1 MVSSS
6 KPSHSQSR
14 RGPAPSFSNGKT
26 RKIPCG
32 PGITAAWE
40 DADCGAAIAGTPD
53 AAQTAR
59 HANNAKV
66 RFIERIVTERE
77 TFTGPF
83 TSRFTGNEPRTGRSG
98 AARLW
103 QLRVGGLGRENLLR
117 FRKL

>member
-6 KPSHSQSR
+6 KPSHNQSR

-32 PGITAAWE
+32 PGTTAAWE
-40 DADCGAAIAGTPD
+40 DADCGAAIVETPD

-66 RFIERIVTERE
+66 RFIERIVTEHE
-77 TFTGPF
+77 SFTGPF
-83 TSRFTGNEPRTGRSG
+83 TGRFTGNEPRAGRSTAG
-98 AARLW
+98 
-103 QLRVGGLGRENLLR
+103 
-117 FRKL
+117 